1 VPYCPTKADNSQKAH
16 LSFGYC
22 LYVSQACV
30 IMSHF
35 KHRNDNLYRY
45 ASDISSEYYGHVN
58 DRLSSWH
65 TITAKRIETH
75 LITFRDEGKDESIVM
90 MIVMMMM
97 MMMMMLITKY
107 QSKMSGLVRARR
119 NSTHMIS
126 DSGEHKRCP
135 ESSSCLSRTL
145 RRGQTQPAL
154 SRQKRQWVT

>member
-1 VPYCPTKADNSQKAH
+1 
-16 LSFGYC
+16 
-22 LYVSQACV
+22 
-30 IMSHF
+30 
-35 KHRNDNLYRY
+35 
-45 ASDISSEYYGHVN
+45 
-58 DRLSSWH
+58 
-65 TITAKRIETH
+65 

-154 SRQKRQWVT
+154 SRQKRQ